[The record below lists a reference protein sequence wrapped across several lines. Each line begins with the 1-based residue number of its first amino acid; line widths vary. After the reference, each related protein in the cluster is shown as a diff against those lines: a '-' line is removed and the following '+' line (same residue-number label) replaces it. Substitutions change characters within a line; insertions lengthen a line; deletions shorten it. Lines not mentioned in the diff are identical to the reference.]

1 MKRLCLAFLLLASIA
16 KAETDTRAFGAINDI
31 QKGRHNQ
38 NAIEDLYV
46 TDDGLIRDDLTV
58 LGDEIVGGNLV
69 VTGTV
74 TSTGS
79 SSGGNATFNNIT
91 VRTNSTVLGSQI
103 VGTTLTVSGR
113 VSNAGFTSVG
123 ASTNTGNLRVEGDL
137 TVTNQ
142 ITVNNLTAQGLISAN
157 NQDASG
163 VFRSL
168 STTVIGDG
176 TNDTC
181 NMSASLVIS
190 NTVTLSG
197 GNARYISNQGFYA
210 EVGPNQ
216 TVTNNQQISPV
227 HGTVFLQSITA
238 SNNIQIAN
246 PQSSGQQMNIVFIST
261 NTISV
266 PDSGNLKLNGA
277 FNGTQDD
284 VLRLVGGHDGAYWS
298 EASRSA
304 N

>member
-103 VGTTLTVSGR
+103 VGVVSGK
-113 VSNAGFTSVG
+113 VTVETKDFLPLVAMVFTYYFTKYSKD
-123 ASTNTGNLRVEGDL
+123 S
-137 TVTNQ
+137 
-142 ITVNNLTAQGLISAN
+142 S
-157 NQDASG
+157 
-163 VFRSL
+163 
-168 STTVIGDG
+168 
-176 TNDTC
+176 
-181 NMSASLVIS
+181 
-190 NTVTLSG
+190 
-197 GNARYISNQGFYA
+197 
-210 EVGPNQ
+210 
-216 TVTNNQQISPV
+216 
-227 HGTVFLQSITA
+227 
-238 SNNIQIAN
+238 
-246 PQSSGQQMNIVFIST
+246 QSSEKKETFL
-261 NTISV
+261 
-266 PDSGNLKLNGA
+266 DDRGA
-277 FNGTQDD
+277 
-284 VLRLVGGHDGAYWS
+284 
-298 EASRSA
+298 
-304 N
+304 